1 MTSVSVCGVLYRVE
15 YPKLAPTLHGEC
27 DSDRKVIRIRKDLS
41 DEGYLATLVHEVAHA
56 AIEESSCR
64 FLIYQELLRKQV
76 NLGNIEELIIRLGV
90 MSLLRA
96 TCD

>member
-56 AIEESSCR
+56 AIEGGSGDAVDGAAAPTGLKGS
-64 FLIYQELLRKQV
+64 
-76 NLGNIEELIIRLGV
+76 GAGG
-90 MSLLRA
+90 
-96 TCD
+96 